1 MCHEG
6 LKLTRYFYDTKFIGE
21 VSAYEGEN
29 PGPCDFTPALESGLE
44 RATFAISTVCEAP
57 YWFISIREH
66 TSEGVVMCFKAVAV
80 NFLDKYNCRVESM
93 DNMP

>member
-1 MCHEG
+1 
-6 LKLTRYFYDTKFIGE
+6 LKLTRHFYDTKFIGE
-21 VSAYEGEN
+21 VSAYEGED
-29 PGPCDFTPALESGLE
+29 PGPCDFTPAVESGLE

-57 YWFISIREH
+57 YWFISIWEH

-80 NFLDKYNCRVESM
+80 NFLDEYNCRVESM